1 MEESGGAKKKEV
13 ILIAVLTV
21 VGIAVVLAF
30 IGLMAW
36 QLFGWTPL
44 DIFRTIGVA
53 APEILAIRTR
63 STVIY
68 FDYTIIVSFEV
79 KNNNSRSMKALVGIT
94 LDYDKQWYKEMEI
107 TIPPKRIT
115 EFSKYFYEPEFL
127 GSMFEDRILVR
138 IKVIK
143 YSLVND

>member
-1 MEESGGAKKKEV
+1 MEDAGGAKKKEV

-36 QLFGWTPL
+36 QLLGWSPL

-68 FDYTIIVSFEV
+68 FDYTIIVNFEV
-79 KNNNSRSMKALVGIT
+79 KNNNSRTMKALVGIT
-94 LDYDKQWYKEMEI
+94 LDYDKQWYKEIEI
-107 TIPPKRIT
+107 TVPPKRIT
-115 EFSKYFYEPEFL
+115 EFSEYFYEPEFL
-127 GSMFEDRILVR
+127 GSMFEDRIIVR

>member
-1 MEESGGAKKKEV
+1 MEESGGAKKREV

-36 QLFGWTPL
+36 QLLGWSPL

-68 FDYTIIVSFEV
+68 FDYTIIVNFEV
-79 KNNNSRSMKALVGIT
+79 KNNNSRTMKALVGIT